1 MIKIL
6 ILINWKIEYCNQIPQ
21 NKQPSDY
28 CCPQEK
34 FWMFKYFNEEVEVD
48 VVDIQAPKW
57 IELAEKKI
65 HFHIYQTLK
74 ILKDRNKYDLILV
87 HGSDSAMLIG
97 AVKRVFRLKTPPIV
111 VVDISSFHQAD
122 TKGIVHRLCQFSSK
136 AFDHLIYHTSSQ
148 KEYFEE
154 QFPWLLDKAT
164 FIPVGVDFE
173 YWQNKKYKDIEEK
186 GNYIVCVGYRKRD
199 WNTLIQAY
207 KKSGIQKKLYLIG
220 NPKLTSDDEN
230 ICILPFMPID
240 ELMEYIYNASFSV
253 IPLDDFN
260 YSFAQLTILQQMALG
275 IPIIAADVPALRD
288 YIQYS
293 DGVVSYKPYDVTDL
307 TGKMQVMLDKMS
319 REEQKMRLANQNAI
333 KNVLNERKMAIE
345 FERVC
350 RSVVKL

>member
-1 MIKIL
+1 M
-6 ILINWKIEYCNQIPQ
+6 LINWKIEYCNQIPL

-34 FWMFKYFNEEVEVD
+34 FWMFKYFNND
-48 VVDIQAPKW
+48 VSADVIDIQAPKW
-57 IELAEKKI
+57 VETIEKKI

-74 ILKDRNKYDLILV
+74 ILKNRNKYDLILI

-97 AVKRVFRLKTPPIV
+97 AIKRVFGLKTPPIV

-122 TKGIVHRLCQFSSK
+122 TKGIIHRLCQFSSK
-136 AFDHLIYHTSSQ
+136 SFDHLIYHTSSQ
-148 KEYFEE
+148 IGYFKE
-154 QFPWLLDKAT
+154 QFPWLVDKAT

-173 YWQNKKYKDIEEK
+173 YWNNKKYKNIKEK

-199 WNTLIQAY
+199 WDTLIRAY

-220 NPKLTSDDEN
+220 NPNLKSDDEN
-230 ICILPFMPID
+230 VCVLPFIPID

-288 YIQYS
+288 YTQYS
-293 DGVVSYKPYDVTDL
+293 DGVISYKPYNVEDL
-307 TGKMQVMLDKMS
+307 SDKMKEILDKITI
-319 REEQKMRLANQNAI
+319 EGQKMRYANQNAI
-333 KNVLNERKMAIE
+333 KNILNEKNMAIE

-350 RSVVKL
+350 KSLLKL